1 MGGECDGGFLSCAHR
16 EARSGFSLL
25 IGTNRVQYF
34 SLESQGCGT
43 STPVWC
49 GSPPSSLD
57 LHVGREQ
64 RLDALDVPV
73 TVSAGG
79 LVDLEDRGTGQFT

>member
-49 GSPPSSLD
+49 GSES
-57 LHVGREQ
+57 EQ
-64 RLDALDVPV
+64 NN
-73 TVSAGG
+73 
-79 LVDLEDRGTGQFT
+79 RGVNPDFCATFLRSFRRFPLRS